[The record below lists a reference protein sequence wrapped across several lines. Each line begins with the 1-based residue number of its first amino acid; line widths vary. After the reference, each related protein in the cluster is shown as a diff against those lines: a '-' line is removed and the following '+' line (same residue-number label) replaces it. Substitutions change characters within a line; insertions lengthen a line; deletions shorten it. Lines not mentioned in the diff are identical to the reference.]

1 MNVVLNA
8 DESLVVLTLVTALL
22 LDNVEMSD
30 ASRKKIRDWR
40 RDRNPGSMPLDEFT
54 VYLNERL
61 GNLIDE
67 RTTRMMRVRG
77 KRRVSEAERW
87 Q

>member
-8 DESLVVLTLVTALL
+8 DESHVMLTLVSSLL
-22 LDNVEMSD
+22 LDNVELSED
-30 ASRKKIRDWR
+30 SRKQIRDWR
-40 RDRNPGSMPLDEFT
+40 RDHDPGSSQLEEFT
-54 VYLNERL
+54 LFLNERI
-61 GNLIDE
+61 GNHIDE

-77 KRRVSEAERW
+77 KRKISQQERW

>member
-8 DESLVVLTLVTALL
+8 DESHVVLTLVSSLL
-22 LDNVEMSD
+22 LDNVELSEEN
-30 ASRKKIRDWR
+30 RKAIRDWR
-40 RDRNPGSMPLDEFT
+40 RERDPGNRELDEFT
-54 VYLNERL
+54 VFLNERL
-61 GNLIDE
+61 GNHIDE

-77 KRRVSEAERW
+77 KRKVSQTERW

>member
-8 DESLVVLTLVTALL
+8 DESHVVMTLVSSLL
-22 LDNVEMSD
+22 LDNVELSD
-30 ASRKKIRDWR
+30 ENRKLIRDWR
-40 RDRNPGSMPLDEFT
+40 RERDPGNRALDEFT
-54 VYLNERL
+54 VFLNERL
-61 GNLIDE
+61 GNYIDE

-77 KRRVSEAERW
+77 KRKVSQSERW

>member
-8 DESLVVLTLVTALL
+8 DESHVVLTLVSSLL
-22 LDNVEMSD
+22 LDNVELSEEN
-30 ASRKKIRDWR
+30 RKRIRDWR
-40 RDRNPGSMPLDEFT
+40 RERDPGNSDLDEFT
-54 VYLNERL
+54 VFLNERL
-61 GNLIDE
+61 GNFIDE

-77 KRRVSEAERW
+77 KRKVSQTERW

>member
-8 DESLVVLTLVTALL
+8 DESHVVLTLVSALL
-22 LDNVEMSD
+22 LDNVELSEE
-30 ASRKKIRDWR
+30 SRKQIRDWR
-40 RDRNPGSMPLDEFT
+40 RQRDPGNRELDEFT
-54 VYLNERL
+54 LFLNERL
-61 GNLIDE
+61 GNYIDE

-77 KRRVSEAERW
+77 KRKVSQSERW

>member
-8 DESLVVLTLVTALL
+8 DESHVVLTLVSALL
-22 LDNVEMSD
+22 LDNVELSEE
-30 ASRKKIRDWR
+30 SKKQIRDWR
-40 RDRNPGSMPLDEFT
+40 RQRDPGNRELDEFT
-54 VYLNERL
+54 VFLNERL
-61 GNLIDE
+61 GNFIDE

-77 KRRVSEAERW
+77 KRKVSQAERW